1 MHILWTGSR
10 AYSGSVGRVTRR
22 APAARYEVTDGD
34 QPRVVRR
41 PDTLAVEEP
50 MEIRV
55 DGEPL
60 TVTMRT
66 PGDDFDLTL
75 GFLHGEG
82 LIGAAD
88 DVARLMH
95 CVDTDADGSP
105 TYNVVDVTLRDG
117 MSLRD
122 NANRAFVT
130 TSACGVC
137 GTASIDALQ
146 TTSRYAVAEDSA
158 KVDPVVLCSL
168 PGRLRAAQ
176 KAFDR
181 TGGIHAAGLFTIN
194 GELLVVREDVGRHNA
209 VDKVVG
215 WALREGRV
223 PLTGHVLVVTSRA
236 SFELTQKAHAAGI
249 PILAA
254 VSAASSLAVEL
265 ADRVGLTLVAFVR
278 PPHFTVYAGEQRV
291 AVSAAAGHA
300 SS

>member
-1 MHILWTGSR
+1 MPKPWTGAP
-10 AYSGSVGRVTRR
+10 AYSDVVGRVTRR
-22 APAARYEVTDGD
+22 APALRYEVTAGH

-82 LIGAAD
+82 LIGLAD

-95 CVDTDADGSP
+95 CLDTDDDGTP
-105 TYNVVDVTLRDG
+105 TYNVVDVTLREG
-117 MSLRD
+117 VSLPD
-122 NANRAFVT
+122 NAKRAFVT

-146 TTSRYAVAEDSA
+146 TTSRYAVAQDPA
-158 KVDPVVLCSL
+158 TVDPAVLCSL
-168 PGRLRAAQ
+168 PGRLRGAQ

-181 TGGIHAAGLFTIN
+181 TGGVHAAGLFTAD
-194 GELLVVREDVGRHNA
+194 GELLVAREDVGRHNA

-215 WALREGRV
+215 WALREDRL

-249 PILAA
+249 PVLAA
-254 VSAASSLAVEL
+254 VSAASSLAVDL
-265 ADRVGLTLVAFVR
+265 ADRVGLTLVGFVR
-278 PPHFTVYAGEQRV
+278 PPHLTVYAGEQRLAVPAV
-291 AVSAAAGHA
+291 AGQA
-300 SS
+300 SN

>member
-1 MHILWTGSR
+1 M
-10 AYSGSVGRVTRR
+10 GRVTRR
-22 APAARYEVTDGD
+22 APAARYEVTAGS

-82 LIGAAD
+82 IVTETE
-88 DVARLMH
+88 DVVRLMH
-95 CVDTDADGSP
+95 CLDADSDGSP

-117 MSLRD
+117 VSLRD
-122 NANRAFVT
+122 NAKRAFLT
-130 TSACGVC
+130 SSACGVC
-137 GTASIDALQ
+137 GTSSIEALQ
-146 TTSRYAVAEDSA
+146 ATSRYAVDDDSVT
-158 KVDPVVLCSL
+158 VDPAVLCSL

-181 TGGIHAAGLFTIN
+181 TGGLHAAGLFTAA

-215 WALREGRV
+215 WALREGRL
-223 PLTGHVLVVTSRA
+223 PLSGHLLVVSSRA
-236 SFELTQKAHAAGI
+236 SFELTQKAYAAGI
-249 PILAA
+249 PVLAA
-254 VSAASSLAVEL
+254 VSAASSLAVDL
-265 ADRVGLTLVAFVR
+265 AERAGLTLVGFVR
-278 PPHFTVYAGEQRV
+278 PPHFTVYAGDHRI
-291 AVSAAAGHA
+291 AVPAVAGHA

>member
-1 MHILWTGSR
+1 
-10 AYSGSVGRVTRR
+10 VTTR
-22 APAARYEVTDGD
+22 APAARYEVTDGEA
-34 QPRVVRR
+34 PRVVRR

-55 DGEPL
+55 DGAPL

-82 LIGAAD
+82 MVASAD

-95 CVDTDADGSP
+95 CLDTDDAGSP
-105 TYNVVDVTLRDG
+105 TYNVVDVTLRAG
-117 MSLRD
+117 MSLPD
-122 NANRAFVT
+122 NAQRAFAT

-137 GTASIDALQ
+137 GTASIEALQ
-146 TTSRYAVAEDSA
+146 TTSRYAVAEDPTT
-158 KVDPVVLCSL
+158 VDPALLCSL
-168 PGRLRAAQ
+168 PGRLRTAQ

-181 TGGIHAAGLFTIN
+181 TGGLHAAGLFTAA

-215 WALREGRV
+215 WAMREGRL

-249 PILAA
+249 PVLAA

-265 ADRVGLTLVAFVR
+265 ADRVGLTLVGFVR

-291 AVSAAAGHA
+291 STTALAGHA
-300 SS
+300 SP

>member
-1 MHILWTGSR
+1 M
-10 AYSGSVGRVTRR
+10 TRR
-22 APAARYEVTDGD
+22 APAARYEVTPAD

-82 LIGAAD
+82 IVAAAAD
-88 DVARLMH
+88 VSRLMH
-95 CVDTDADGSP
+95 CLDADADGSP

-117 MSLRD
+117 IAVQDTAR
-122 NANRAFVT
+122 RAFLT

-137 GTASIDALQ
+137 GTSSIDALQ
-146 TTSRYAVAEDSA
+146 ATSRYAVSEDTA
-158 KVDPVVLCSL
+158 TVDPAVLCSL
-168 PGRLRAAQ
+168 PGRLRSAQ

-181 TGGIHAAGLFTIN
+181 TGGAHAAGLFTAE

-215 WALREGRV
+215 WALREGRI

-236 SFELTQKAHAAGI
+236 SFELAQKAYAAGI
-249 PILAA
+249 PVLAA
-254 VSAASSLAVEL
+254 VSAASSLAVDL
-265 ADRVGLTLVAFVR
+265 AGHVGLTLVGFVR
-278 PPHFTVYAGEQRV
+278 PPRFTVYAAEERV
-291 AVSAAAGHA
+291 VVPNVAGHA
-300 SS
+300 SR

>member
-1 MHILWTGSR
+1 
-10 AYSGSVGRVTRR
+10 VTTR
-22 APAARYEVTDGD
+22 APAVRYEVTAGD

-82 LIGAAD
+82 LIAAAD

-95 CVDTDADGSP
+95 CLDTDDDGLP
-105 TYNVVDVTLRDG
+105 TYNVVDVTLRAG
-117 MSLRD
+117 VSLRD
-122 NANRAFVT
+122 NAKRAFAT
-130 TSACGVC
+130 NSACGVC

-146 TTSRYAVAEDSA
+146 TTSRYAVAQDHVT
-158 KVDPVVLCSL
+158 VDPAVLCSL
-168 PGRLRAAQ
+168 PGRLRGVQ
-176 KAFDR
+176 RAFDR
-181 TGGIHAAGLFTIN
+181 TGGVHAAGLFTPE
-194 GELLVVREDVGRHNA
+194 GELLVAREDVGRHNA

-215 WALREGRV
+215 WALREGRL

-249 PILAA
+249 PVLAA

-278 PPHFTVYAGEQRV
+278 PPHFTVYAGEQRLAMPAV
-291 AVSAAAGHA
+291 AGQA
-300 SS
+300 SN

>member
-1 MHILWTGSR
+1 M
-10 AYSGSVGRVTRR
+10 
-22 APAARYEVTDGD
+22 RYEVTAGH

-82 LIGAAD
+82 LICAAD

-95 CVDTDADGSP
+95 CLDTDAHGSP

-117 MSLRD
+117 ISLRD
-122 NANRAFVT
+122 NASRAFVT

-158 KVDPVVLCSL
+158 KVDPAVLCSL

-181 TGGIHAAGLFTIN
+181 TGGIHAAGLFTIG
-194 GELLVVREDVGRHNA
+194 GELLVAREDVGRHNA
-209 VDKVVG
+209 VDKVLG
-215 WALREGRV
+215 WALRECRV

-249 PILAA
+249 PVLAA

>member
-1 MHILWTGSR
+1 M
-10 AYSGSVGRVTRR
+10 GRVTRR

-75 GFLHGEG
+75 GLLHGEG

-95 CVDTDADGSP
+95 CLDTDADGSP

-122 NANRAFVT
+122 NARRAFVT

-137 GTASIDALQ
+137 GTASIEALQ
-146 TTSRYAVAEDSA
+146 TTSRYTVAEDST
-158 KVDPVVLCSL
+158 KVDPAVLCSL

-181 TGGIHAAGLFTIN
+181 TGGIHAAGLFTIY
-194 GELLVVREDVGRHNA
+194 GELLVAREDVGRHNA

-249 PILAA
+249 PVLAA

-291 AVSAAAGHA
+291 AVSAAAGHT